1 MENPVQKLGATGAGE
16 VQLFLGLLISPFY
29 KKSPV
34 LCKTLIEM
42 LEQEKAHP
50 FFKDIN
56 WDMLA
61 RQKVTTTL
69 NHFR

>member
-1 MENPVQKLGATGAGE
+1 MENPIQKLGATGAGE

-34 LCKTLIEM
+34 LCKTLTEM

-56 WDMLA
+56 
-61 RQKVTTTL
+61 
-69 NHFR
+69 